1 MPPAQKSA
9 GDDQALGRSRGGFS
23 TKIHLVVDALGY
35 PVDLRLTG
43 GHVHDATQ
51 AAALL
56 SGKLSQ
62 YVIADKAYDAN
73 AIIALIRAQ
82 GAEPVIPPR
91 LGTTP
96 RKVDWHVYKE
106 RHLVECCINRL
117 KRFRRFATRYEKTAR
132 NYLAMA
138 LIACILIWIGV

>member
-1 MPPAQKSA
+1 MPPAQKA
-9 GDDQALGRSRGGFS
+9 EGDDQALGRSRGGLS
-23 TKIHLVVDALGY
+23 TKIHIVVDALGY

-43 GHVHDATQ
+43 GQAHDATQ

-56 SGKLSQ
+56 RGKRSQ

-73 AIIALIRAQ
+73 AIVALITAQ

-91 LGTTP
+91 RGTTP
-96 RKVDWHVYKE
+96 RKVDWHLYKE

-117 KRFRRFATRYEKTAR
+117 KRFRRLATRYEKTAR
-132 NYLAMA
+132 SYLAMVT
-138 LIACILIWIGV
+138 IACVLTWIEV